1 MAPGGIKG
9 SEEAGKSGRCDLLRW
24 ETCAT
29 KGLNKDQ
36 QRAVHNEI
44 SGSGL
49 GFHDI
54 VDAAKH
60 ILFLLFFGS
69 KKNDHKRFKGIKWKR

>member
-1 MAPGGIKG
+1 M
-9 SEEAGKSGRCDLLRW
+9 LRW
-24 ETCAT
+24 ETCAA

-60 ILFLLFFGS
+60 ILFLFVL
-69 KKNDHKRFKGIKWKR
+69 RFKEDSYALGKRKWKK

>member
-1 MAPGGIKG
+1 MAPDGIKG
-9 SEEAGKSGRCDLLRW
+9 SEKAGKSGRCDLLRG
-24 ETCAT
+24 ETCAA

-36 QRAVHNEI
+36 QRAVQNEI

-54 VDAAKH
+54 VNAAKH
-60 ILFLLFFGS
+60 LLFLFVL
-69 KKNDHKRFKGIKWKR
+69 RFKEECS

>member
-1 MAPGGIKG
+1 M
-9 SEEAGKSGRCDLLRW
+9 LRW

-60 ILFLLFFGS
+60 ILFLFVL
-69 KKNDHKRFKGIKWKR
+69 RFKEDSYALGKRKWKK

>member
-1 MAPGGIKG
+1 M
-9 SEEAGKSGRCDLLRW
+9 LRW
-24 ETCAT
+24 ETCAA

-36 QRAVHNEI
+36 QRAVHSEI
-44 SGSGL
+44 FGSGL

-60 ILFLLFFGS
+60 ILFFFVL
-69 KKNDHKRFKGIKWKR
+69 RFKEDS

>member
-1 MAPGGIKG
+1 MAPDGIKG

-54 VDAAKH
+54 MNAAKYL
-60 ILFLLFFGS
+60 LFLFVF
-69 KKNDHKRFKGIKWKR
+69 RFKEECS